1 MESTFQEV
9 AELWLGNIRCRV
21 KESTYAKYANVV
33 RKHLIPA
40 LGNCQDGELTTR
52 QAEEMVRRE
61 LGLDLMTEEEAEKI
75 SEKTMGDI
83 LMVLKEI
90 LSYGELLGYHTPCRL
105 ELLHLKKK
113 EKKAVVLERQ
123 SQIKLEA
130 FLLGEKDP
138 VRTGI
143 LLSLYMGIR
152 LGEICALKRKHV
164 FYEEGILRIH
174 ATMQRVQAAEAEK
187 GPKTKI
193 VITEPKSFHSI
204 REIPIPSFL
213 LEHMEYMRSYP
224 EEAYLLTGSETC
236 FMEPRNL
243 QNHFRKYQEACR
255 LRPVNFHA
263 LRHTFATRCIESGV
277 DIKALSEILGHASV
291 NITLNRYVHSSLE
304 MKRRNMEKVRPLC
317 RSDKVTEEVSPILAD
332 SQKKYNDGEK
342 RQRNR
347 NLPVDKWEKEC

>member
-1 MESTFQEV
+1 MSKGKTSETEQEKRFPESFFDTILSEKLIWRKKNGKYV
-9 AELWLGNIRCRV
+9 SRSGRALAGNIRCRV

-61 LGLDLMTEEEAEKI
+61 LGLDLMTEEAAEKI

-138 VRTGI
+138 VRTGSVE
-143 LLSLYMGIR
+143 SLYGDPS
-152 LGEICALKRKHV
+152 G
-164 FYEEGILRIH
+164 GNLRS
-174 ATMQRVQAAEAEK
+174 EAK
-187 GPKTKI
+187 AC
-193 VITEPKSFHSI
+193 
-204 REIPIPSFL
+204 L
-213 LEHMEYMRSYP
+213 L
-224 EEAYLLTGSETC
+224 
-236 FMEPRNL
+236 
-243 QNHFRKYQEACR
+243 
-255 LRPVNFHA
+255 
-263 LRHTFATRCIESGV
+263 
-277 DIKALSEILGHASV
+277 
-291 NITLNRYVHSSLE
+291 
-304 MKRRNMEKVRPLC
+304 
-317 RSDKVTEEVSPILAD
+317 
-332 SQKKYNDGEK
+332 
-342 RQRNR
+342 
-347 NLPVDKWEKEC
+347 